1 MKLSAKTIVLNILFL
16 LVCAAILLF
25 LLKAPDETTS
35 RLPMDDTHRQ
45 FQSGMSKKEAEKQC
59 GECHGPQGRI
69 PLPPDHPPPLSLPVL
84 SQTAALSLSRPAGSS
99 WRSRRHRRR
108 DR

>member
-69 PLPPDHPPPLSLPVL
+69 PLPPDHPPPYRCLFCHKRQL
-84 SQTAALSLSRPAGSS
+84 
-99 WRSRRHRRR
+99 
-108 DR
+108 